1 METPGKLKQFIDD
14 LHSEKL
20 HREFHYRPKTP
31 APSAS
36 ETEATPRPPTSPPE
50 SVFKKLSPS
59 ENRYSIVGDE
69 L

>member
-14 LHSEKL
+14 LHSGKL
-20 HREFHYRPKTP
+20 HREFHYGPKTP

-36 ETEATPRPPTSPPE
+36 ETPTSPPE

-69 L
+69 LG